1 MNISIAFWTNEGV
14 HNMFATASRIKFI
27 YMNYGR
33 QWVQIFFLLFFA
45 LLLFCFHTSA
55 WPPFH

>member
-27 YMNYGR
+27 YMIYGR
-33 QWVQIFFLLFFA
+33 Q
-45 LLLFCFHTSA
+45 
-55 WPPFH
+55 